1 MLPQSSPRRVRACGS
16 RGRALENTWQSS
28 QRRWPFI
35 AVLRFFS
42 RTIRKVRGP
51 AYLGRVAD
59 LRLRYRRKDEA
70 INITAPRRP
79 FPSAALLAPTLSFFF
94 ENSTTVYDHPPMTAN
109 PTDTFAPPT
118 LNAPDESAVYRQA
131 RRQLVEALREA
142 TTASVHHVV
151 VFQRNIEMLLETSA
165 SIEQAA
171 ATAHRLVEPENGP
184 TAPAS

>member
-1 MLPQSSPRRVRACGS
+1 
-16 RGRALENTWQSS
+16 
-28 QRRWPFI
+28 
-35 AVLRFFS
+35 
-42 RTIRKVRGP
+42 
-51 AYLGRVAD
+51 
-59 LRLRYRRKDEA
+59 
-70 INITAPRRP
+70 
-79 FPSAALLAPTLSFFF
+79 
-94 ENSTTVYDHPPMTAN
+94 MTAS
-109 PTDTFAPPT
+109 PTDAFAPPT
-118 LNAPDESAVYRQA
+118 LNAPGESAAYRQA